1 MVTNDMVRDMMAH
14 IARIKGVN
22 SIAQSYIDL
31 IEGMKHEQHEQEQSD
46 QADGHV
52 L

>member
-1 MVTNDMVRDMMAH
+1 MVSQNDMVRDMMAH

-31 IEGMKHEQHEQEQSD
+31 IKEFKNED
-46 QADGHV
+46 YKR
-52 L
+52 